1 MSLRPKDR
9 EHLVTLHT
17 GPHLNFADVRQVLLE
32 LFQNSRAQFPVCH
45 FAAAEP
51 DRGFY
56 FVAFSEPLAR
66 MLHAIAVIV
75 LVGAGAKLNLLDGND
90 NLFLF
95 RLVRFLLGE
104 VLKLAIVNDLAN
116 RRVSIR
122 RDLDQVHA
130 SFSRGPNC
138 VARVHDA
145 EFFTVLSNYAHL
157 RDAYAFVN
165 ARGRRATMIRTT
177 TASKT
182 CSYFCTSSV
191 KGFKF
196 QVSGFKFTN

>member
-1 MSLRPKDR
+1 MSLRPEDR
-9 EHLVTLHT
+9 EHLVTLHA
-17 GPHLNFADVRQVLLE
+17 GPHFNFADVRQVFLE
-32 LFQNSRAQFPVCH
+32 LFQNSRAQFPVRH
-45 FAAAEP
+45 LAAAEP
-51 DRGFY
+51 DRGLY

-75 LVGAGAKLNLLDGND
+75 LVGAGAKLNFLDGDD

-104 VLKLAIVNDLAN
+104 VLKLAIVDDLAN

-122 RDLDQVHA
+122 CDLDQIHA

-145 EFFTVLSNYAHL
+145 EFFTVFSDYAHL
-157 RDAYAFVN
+157 WDAYAFVN

-182 CSYFCTSSV
+182 CSYFCTS
-191 KGFKF
+191 
-196 QVSGFKFTN
+196 

>member
-9 EHLVTLHT
+9 EHLVTFHA
-17 GPHLNFADVRQVLLE
+17 GPHFNFADVRQVLFE
-32 LFQNSRAQFPVCH
+32 FFQNPRAQFPVCH

-51 DRGFY
+51 DCRFH

-66 MLHAIAVIV
+66 MLHAIAVVV
-75 LVGAGAKLNLLDGND
+75 LVGAGAKLNFLDGND

-116 RRVSIR
+116 RWISIWC
-122 RDLDQVHA
+122 DLDQVHA
-130 SFSRGPNC
+130 SLSRGPNC

-145 EFFTVLSNYAHL
+145 EFFTVFSNYAHL

-191 KGFKF
+191 KCFRF
-196 QVSGFKFTN
+196 QVPSFKLA